1 MKRARSILAML
12 LALLLLLTAM
22 PVYANETAPETEGA
36 SPPETAAIS
45 VTESTYVR
53 IQNKWQSNYLYE
65 DESGIV
71 RYGFP
76 SYEDHSSQ
84 WLIED
89 YNGNKRFQ
97 NRATG
102 HYITIAEVGQR
113 RDALTSRKLEEST
126 LADQW
131 TIHDSNRAGFVVIKS
146 ATVPANA
153 NLVIHQEDQ
162 LGFAEASNDINIT
175 FESPQWALEPVEVE
189 APIRLANKFRA
200 GQYLFEAADGSV
212 DYGEIPAVDRASHW
226 VLVPGATPESYR
238 IKNRSTGHYITQG
251 VLWEPI
257 KAVTLDSTVK
267 SEWMIAPA
275 AGEGFVTFQN
285 VEAYQSDPAQ
295 PFVLNTQFEDIHVR
309 SNNWSVL
316 ERDNAHWRVELAPDV
331 QPYRIVNFTNEAV
344 GVTYLHE
351 ETGRVEYG
359 PLTAAAVE
367 KTYYQWVQEDFNGK
381 KRLRNLA
388 TGHYMT
394 RNGALNP
401 NDSIQA
407 LTLAASSADDQWSI
421 TSSKL
426 YDDYKVVK
434 SEAGSDHYLH
444 IQGSTGAAQAGAID
458 PNEDAAQ
465 WLFEDPAFSGDGTP
479 QYVRI
484 QNDWQAFVLYED
496 ASGQLKYG
504 NIAEDDHKGQWLIER
519 FNGRK
524 RIQNRATGHYINLQ
538 NMKDGRIDVTE
549 VADEWTSAI
558 WVIEDVS
565 GSKLI
570 HSVQDANEVVGQQKY
585 ISLQNLTKY
594 AEYGAINP
602 TWGSPKW
609 KFIPVVDAA
618 LTNVRLKNKAAGGYL
633 YEVTAEGEDLGKLKY
648 GELPESDASSVWY
661 LERTGDGPTSV
672 RLKNGQTSHYVSMEH
687 VGGDVELEAPT
698 QQIIAQGDICT
709 CWGSAK
715 WLMEPGASDDLA
727 VFKSGWAS
735 HLLYAD
741 GDGYTKVSK
750 AVAGEDSAQF
760 VVEPVAMA
768 SEPLSEAPI
777 RIRNKA
783 NGQYLYENNGGIVL
797 YGDLAEINGYSHWII
812 ESEGNSRRLKNRATS
827 HYMVMT
833 NDYAFIESKYVEA
846 SDQAS
851 QWAIESTPS
860 GAEYWIRSMNGKYN
874 DELIHVQNNAG
885 YAERGLYP
893 DRFGTV
899 QWTFEAAPEQ
909 FETPLM
915 GEEKTN
921 DTATPIFDDTGYVRI
936 KAKHGG
942 YLYENEGAVFVRPL
956 ASDSTSS
963 QWLLQDFNGRR
974 LLKNKASGHLLAW
987 DAQAASLIGY
997 SGELRG
1003 YDAAQWMI
1011 ESKAGYKQ
1019 LLNASETG
1027 AMLLSGDQAEYGITD
1042 AIDDK
1047 LWQLEPV
1054 ASNQRYEA
1062 EKAFAS
1068 TGMKVEAEYKG
1079 YTGGGYLGSFA
1090 GTGDR
1095 ISFTVHAQAAGN
1107 YEAELRYLNHS
1118 GDGKQLSLYI
1128 NGVRA
1133 QQVLF
1138 AAAGSTSS
1146 WSKTAIAVQLR
1157 SGINT
1162 IALQRDTADSGEVW
1176 LDSLVVKDSVGIAY
1190 RGATVP
1196 YITYEAEHGTTNAE
1210 HIGPSRSY
1218 REMAA
1223 EASGRQAVKLNDD
1236 GDYVEFTLAKPAN
1249 SLVLRYVIPDSAD
1262 GEGLNETL
1270 ALYVNG
1276 EFKQH
1281 LALSSKHGWE
1291 YGSYP
1296 WSNDP
1301 KQGNAHRFFAEIH
1314 ELIGELP
1321 AGAVI
1326 RLQKDHEN
1334 EADYYVIDLVDM
1346 EQVEGPLA
1354 MPNGFLSVTDYGAVS
1369 ADGIDDSAAYHTA
1382 ALAAKEQGKG
1392 VWFPTGQF
1400 ELKADVIYLD
1410 EITIRGAGMW
1420 YTTLIGA
1427 RFIGKGS
1434 QIGVYDL
1441 LIDGDLNIRDDE
1453 ALTHAFYGGFG
1464 AGSVIQNVWVEHSKT
1479 GLWLSKVRGSDEL
1492 TDGLHM
1498 VNLRLRNLMADGI
1511 NFSVGTSNSLMEQSD
1526 IRYPGDDGIAMWS
1539 AEGRASVNN
1548 TARFNT
1554 VALPWLADNFVIF
1567 GGQGNKLQDSIGT
1580 DTITNGAGIAV
1591 STRFNPVAF
1600 SGTTIV
1606 ERNTL
1611 IRTGSADS
1619 AYNINLGAIWIFAG
1633 EKDLNG
1639 KVIVRDNVA
1648 LDSTYAGL
1656 IVHGGGFHID
1666 NVTLQNLVLD
1676 GMGTNGIDVTS
1687 NVSGTIEADNIIVR
1701 GEKIAMVADA
1711 NDQLS
1716 FTELNEGFANRLKP
1730 FRITTAAGD
1739 RGPLTLTVGESVAL
1753 QVFDSEGVDIT
1764 TDASIRIEL
1773 PEIASI
1779 GADQKLTART
1789 AGLTRLTV
1797 TAAGESRVYTVEVK
1811 VAAEAGGETGGEGNG
1826 NGNGSAGG
1834 AGNSVL
1840 TQKNDSAL
1848 KEAAGGKLQRIVF
1861 DKAAFS
1867 SKGELAFTAAALLE
1881 AAKSSPA
1888 IVIVMEQGVAT
1899 YEFPL
1904 SLVQDLLE
1912 QSELAGSMKS
1922 VFVFTIQPVS
1932 ADQSAEL
1939 KAKAEA
1945 AGLELTG
1952 NQVGFTLSII
1962 DGSTSTEVH
1971 SLGGKYVK
1979 RTLTVEGLPDTKSAV
1994 ALVYDKATGQ
2004 FRYVPALF
2012 TTEDGQTTAEIMSL
2026 SNSIYAIAIHKQSFK
2041 DIGKHWAKLN
2051 IELLASKLI
2060 VSGVSDSAF
2069 MPNRTVT
2076 RAEFATMLVR
2086 ALGLGS
2092 SDGTK
2097 LHTFA
2102 DVSASAWYTDAITI
2116 AASHGIIKGFDDG
2129 TFRPNATITR
2139 EQMAVMAANALE
2151 FAKQAG
2157 ASVGLDTVQA
2167 VSFADEA
2174 AIHSWALAAVKTV
2187 AAAGILQGKGNASF
2201 MPAELASRAEAA
2213 AVITRLLQHAQLLN
2227 K

>member
-1 MKRARSILAML
+1 MKRARSIMAML
-12 LALLLLLTAM
+12 LTLLLLLTAV
-22 PVYANETAPETEGA
+22 PVYANEAAPETEGA

-53 IQNKWQSNYLYE
+53 IQNKWQNNYLYE

-71 RYGFP
+71 RYGFT
-76 SYEDHSSQ
+76 SYEDQSSQ
-84 WLIED
+84 WLVED

-102 HYITIAEVGQR
+102 HYMTIAEVAQR
-113 RDALTSRKLEEST
+113 RDALTSRAIEESS

-131 TIHDSNRAGFVVIKS
+131 TIHDSNRAGYVVIKS

-175 FESPQWALEPVEVE
+175 FESPQWALEPVEPA

-200 GQYLFEAADGSV
+200 GQYLYEAADGSV
-212 DYGEIPAVDRASHW
+212 DYGQISAVDRASHW

-257 KAVTLDSTVK
+257 KAIALDSTVK
-267 SEWMIAPA
+267 SEWMVAPA
-275 AGEGFVTFQN
+275 AGNGYVTFQN
-285 VEAYQSDPAQ
+285 VEAYQADPAQ
-295 PFVLNTQFEDIHVR
+295 PFVLNTQFDDIHVR

-331 QPYRIVNFTNEAV
+331 QPYRIVNFTNEPI
-344 GVTYLHE
+344 GITYLHE
-351 ETGRVEYG
+351 VAGVVKYG
-359 PLTAAAVE
+359 PLTAAAGE
-367 KTYYQWVQEDFNGK
+367 KAYFQWVQEDLNGK

-388 TGHYMT
+388 TGHYMS
-394 RNGALNP
+394 RAGASNQS
-401 NDSIQA
+401 DAIQVLA
-407 LTLAASSADDQWSI
+407 LAASSADDQWSI
-421 TSSKL
+421 SSSKL

-434 SEAGSDHYLH
+434 SEAGADHYLH
-444 IQGSTGAAQAGAID
+444 IQGSTGAAQAGTID
-458 PNEDAAQ
+458 PNENAAQ

-484 QNDWQAFVLYED
+484 QNDWQSFVLYED
-496 ASGQLKYG
+496 EAGQLKYG
-504 NIAEDDHKGQWLIER
+504 NVAENDHKGQWLVER

-524 RIQNRATGHYINLQ
+524 RIQNRATGHYIHLQ
-538 NMKDGRIDVTE
+538 DMKDGRIAVSE
-549 VADEWTSAI
+549 VADEWTSAV

-570 HSVQDANEVVGQQKY
+570 HSVQDPNDVAGQQKY

-594 AEYGAINP
+594 AEYGVINP

-609 KFIPVVDAA
+609 KFIPVADAA
-618 LTNVRLKNKAAGGYL
+618 LTNVRLKNKATGSYL
-633 YEVTAEGEDLGKLKY
+633 YEVTAEGEDIGKLKY
-648 GELPESDASSVWY
+648 GELPESDMSSIWY

-672 RLKNGQTSHYVSMEH
+672 RLKNMQTGHYASMEH

-698 QQIIAQGDICT
+698 QQIVAQGDICT

-715 WLMEPGASDDLA
+715 WLMEPGAEEGLV
-727 VFKSGWAS
+727 VFKSGWAG

-741 GDGYTKVSK
+741 GESFTKVSK

-760 VVEPVAMA
+760 AVEPVAIA
-768 SEPLSEAPI
+768 AEPLSEDPV

-797 YGDLAEINGYSHWII
+797 YGDLADNNGYSHWII
-812 ESEGNSRRLKNRATS
+812 ESDGGSQRLKNRATG
-827 HYMVMT
+827 HYMAMT
-833 NDYAFIESKYVEA
+833 SDYAFIESKQTEA
-846 SDQAS
+846 AEQAS
-851 QWAIESTPS
+851 QWSVESTPS
-860 GAEYWIRSMNGKYN
+860 GSEYWIRSLNGIYN

-893 DRFGTV
+893 ASFGSV
-899 QWTFEAAPEQ
+899 QWTFEDAPEQ
-909 FETPLM
+909 FETPVM

-936 KAKHGG
+936 KAKQGG
-942 YLYENEGAVFVRPL
+942 YLYETDGAVLTMPSAVDS
-956 ASDSTSS
+956 ASLH
-963 QWLLQDFNGRR
+963 WLLQDFNGRR
-974 LLKNKASGHLLAW
+974 LLKNKATGHLLAW
-987 DAQAASLIGY
+987 DAEASSLIGY

-1003 YDAAQWMI
+1003 YDAAQWTI
-1011 ESKAGYKQ
+1011 ESRAGYKQ

-1027 AMLLSGDQAEYGITD
+1027 TLVQAGGQTAYGITN
-1042 AIDDK
+1042 AIEET

-1054 ASNQRYEA
+1054 ASHQRYEA
-1062 EKAFAS
+1062 EKAFVS
-1068 TGMKVEAEYKG
+1068 TGIQAGASHKG
-1079 YTGGGYLGSFA
+1079 YTGDGYAGSFA
-1090 GTGDR
+1090 DTGDK
-1095 ISFTVHAQAAGN
+1095 ISFTVHAQAAGSF
-1107 YEAELRYLNHS
+1107 ETELRYLNAS
-1118 GDGKQLSLYI
+1118 DSVKQLSLYV
-1128 NGVRA
+1128 NGIRTE
-1133 QQVLF
+1133 QVPF
-1138 AAAGSTSS
+1138 AAAEGSAS
-1146 WSKTAIAVQLR
+1146 WSTAAISVELR

-1162 IALQRDTADSGEVW
+1162 IALQRDAADSGGVL
-1176 LDSLVVKDSVGIAY
+1176 LDSLVVKNSVGIAY

-1196 YITYEAEHGTTNAE
+1196 YITYEAEHGATNGE
-1210 HIGPSRSY
+1210 LIGTSRSY

-1223 EASGRQAVKLNDD
+1223 EASGRQAVKLNND

-1249 SLVLRYVIPDSAD
+1249 SLVLRYVIPDSLD

-1276 EFKQH
+1276 EFKQNI
-1281 LALSSKHGWE
+1281 ALSSKHGWE

-1301 KQGNAHRFFAEIH
+1301 KQGNAHRFFDDIH
-1314 ELIGELP
+1314 ALIGELP
-1321 AGAVI
+1321 AGTTI
-1326 RLQKDHEN
+1326 RLQKDQGN

-1346 EQVEGPLA
+1346 EQVEGPIA
-1354 MPNGFLSVTDYGAVS
+1354 MPDGFLPVTDYGAVS
-1369 ADGIDDSAAYHTA
+1369 ADGIDDSAAYHA
-1382 ALAAKEQGKG
+1382 AVIAAKEQGKG
-1392 VWFPTGQF
+1392 VWFPAGQF
-1400 ELKADVIYLD
+1400 ELKADVIDLD
-1410 EITIRGAGMW
+1410 HITIRGAGMW
-1420 YTTLIGA
+1420 HTTLIGA
-1427 RFIGKGS
+1427 RFIGKGA

-1464 AGSVIQNVWVEHSKT
+1464 SGSVIQNVWVEHSKT
-1479 GLWLSKVRGSDEL
+1479 GLWLSKVRGSDEI

-1526 IRYPGDDGIAMWS
+1526 IRYPGDDGLAMWS

-1656 IVHGGGFHID
+1656 IVHGGGFNID
-1666 NVTLQNLVLD
+1666 NLSLQNIVLD

-1687 NVSGTIEADNIIVR
+1687 NVSGNIEADNIIVR
-1701 GEKIAMVADA
+1701 GEKIAMLADA
-1711 NDQLS
+1711 NEQLS
-1716 FTELNEGFANRLKP
+1716 FTELNEGFANRPKP
-1730 FRITTAAGD
+1730 FRMTTADGD
-1739 RGPLTLTVGESVAL
+1739 RGPLVLTAGESVAL
-1753 QVFDSEGVDIT
+1753 RVLDSEGVDLT
-1764 TDASIRIEL
+1764 ADAALVIEHQG
-1773 PEIASI
+1773 IASI
-1779 GADQKLTART
+1779 GADQKLIALT

-1797 TAAGESRVYTVEVK
+1797 TVAGKSRVYSVEVK
-1811 VAAEAGGETGGEGNG
+1811 EAAETGGETGGG
-1826 NGNGSAGG
+1826 GSGG
-1834 AGNSVL
+1834 AGSSVT
-1840 TQKNDSAL
+1840 TQQNDDKL
-1848 KEAAGGKLQRIVF
+1848 KAAAGNKQQRIVF
-1861 DKAAFS
+1861 DKAALTA
-1867 SKGELAFTAAALLE
+1867 KGELAFSAEALLE
-1881 AAKSSPA
+1881 AAKSSPNA
-1888 IVIVMEQGVAT
+1888 VIVIEHGSAT

-1904 SLVQDLLE
+1904 ALTEGLLE
-1912 QSELAGSMKS
+1912 QSKPAVSKKASFLFK
-1922 VFVFTIQPVS
+1922 IQPVS
-1932 ADQSAEL
+1932 EEQSAEL
-1939 KAKAEA
+1939 KAKAQA
-1945 AGLELTG
+1945 AGLELAG
-1952 NQVGFTLSII
+1952 EQVAFTLALI
-1962 DGSTSTEVH
+1962 DGNTSSEVH
-1971 SLGGKYVK
+1971 SFGSRYVK
-1979 RTLTVEGLPDTKSAV
+1979 RTVTVGGVLDTDSAV
-1994 ALVYDKATGQ
+1994 ALVYDAATGQ
-2004 FRYVPALF
+2004 FRYVPSLF
-2012 TTEDGQTTAEIMSL
+2012 TTAGGKTTAAIISL
-2026 SNSIYAIAIHKQSFK
+2026 SNSIYAVAVHKLSFK
-2041 DIGKHWAKLN
+2041 DIGKHWAKSN

-2060 VSGVSDSAF
+2060 VSGVSDSEF
-2069 MPNRTVT
+2069 VPNRTIT
-2076 RAEFATMLVR
+2076 RAEFTAMLAR

-2092 SDGTK
+2092 GDGSK
-2097 LHTFA
+2097 AQTFA
-2102 DVSASAWYTDAITI
+2102 DVPAAAWYADAIKA
-2116 AASHGIIKGFDDG
+2116 AASHGIMKGFEDG
-2129 TFRPNATITR
+2129 HFRPNETITR
-2139 EQMAVMAANALE
+2139 EQMAVMAANALR

-2157 ASVGLDTVQA
+2157 ANVSLDAPQA
-2167 VSFADEA
+2167 VSFADESDIHGW
-2174 AIHSWALAAVKTV
+2174 AIEAVKTV
-2187 AAAGILQGKGNASF
+2187 AAAGVLKGKGNDRF
-2201 MPAELASRAEAA
+2201 LPADLASRAEAA
-2213 AVITRLLQHAQLLN
+2213 VIIARLLQFVQLLD